1 MEIITLLLLAPAS
14 AQEIVDLTILA
25 FDLADKYRN
34 PVMIMGDGL
43 LGQMMEPVSFPDRSE
58 VKLPEKPGLPPVI
71 KENRQRN
78 IIHSLELMP

>member
-1 MEIITLLLLAPAS
+1 MLAPAS

-43 LGQMMEPVSFPDRSE
+43 LGQMMEPVSFRTEASE
-58 VKLPEKPGLPPVI
+58 LPESLGLPPVI
-71 KENRQRN
+71 KEIVRETSS
-78 IIHSLELMP
+78 ILWS